1 MWISETMYRLV
12 DNRLSACQDPAMDQS
27 LIPRLRHVITAILK
41 GYHRRREKEA
51 GRGVERLLGS
61 NPPLHWET
69 WHCMKGWYQAVVDRA
84 PLPDRVTLEGIAAKQ
99 VDLYS
104 YLPPQGIIFLYMLS
118 PSCWTTW

>member
-1 MWISETMYRLV
+1 MYRLV

-41 GYHRRREKEA
+41 GYRRRRAKEA

-84 PLPDRVTLEGIAAKQ
+84 PPLAWVTL
-99 VDLYS
+99 DLITAERVELYR
-104 YLPPQGIIFLYMLS
+104 YVPPLGSNNPIFVETFLVED
-118 PSCWTTW
+118 